1 MDVNPPIGLPPARVA
16 SATVSASSQTPPG
29 EGELRVLIADDDPL
43 VRSAVRSLFTD
54 QPDLRVDGEAVDGMQ
69 AVDMAIARRP
79 DVVLLDEGIVGLDA
93 VTVIER
99 IRDAAPEVHVV
110 VFAAIEDADRGV
122 AGLRSGAT
130 GFLLKEMSSDALLR
144 ALRGLA
150 HGEAALSRSL
160 TLRVVEQLHRDTAPE
175 AEDPRPVWSRLSA
188 GEWQVLS
195 LLDKGASVA
204 EVADTISIPTERV
217 RERIEQILIK
227 LEVSTL
233 DEALA
238 AAGQLLAGEPWPS
251 QGVPLDEV
259 TRRRL
264 DRQDST
270 RD

>member
-1 MDVNPPIGLPPARVA
+1 MNPPIDLPPARVA
-16 SATVSASSQTPPG
+16 SASVSASSQPPT
-29 EGELRVLIADDDPL
+29 EGAELRILIADDDPL

-54 QPDLRVDGEAVDGMQ
+54 QPDLRVDGEAIDGMQ
-69 AVDMAIARRP
+69 AVDMAIERRP

-110 VFAAIEDADRGV
+110 VFSAVEDADRGV
-122 AGLRSGAT
+122 AGLRSGAM
-130 GFLLKEMSSDALLR
+130 GFLLKDMSSDALLR

-150 HGEAALSRSL
+150 HGEAALSRAL
-160 TLRVVEQLHRDTAPE
+160 TLRVVEQLHRDTAP

-188 GEWQVLS
+188 SEWQVLA
-195 LLDKGASVA
+195 LLDKGDSVA
-204 EVADTISIPTERV
+204 EVADSISVPTERV
-217 RERIEQILIK
+217 HERIEQILLK

-233 DEALA
+233 DEARA
-238 AAGQLLAGEPWPS
+238 AASQLLAGEPWPS

-264 DRQDST
+264 DRQHPPSD
-270 RD
+270 